1 MAEESDV
8 ERTEPA
14 SARRLEQAREEG
26 QVPHSRELAAFLVL
40 LASVSGFWTMG
51 GWFSQHA
58 TAIMRTGLSFGRA
71 EAFDS
76 HAMGNTFLT
85 LSWQALS
92 LAAPVFL
99 LCIAAAIAA
108 PFLMGGAVFS
118 PKGLALD
125 FSRLDPLSG
134 FGRIFSVKGVAEMVK
149 AILKAALV
157 GAVTYWVVVH
167 QTGALFALFTQSL
180 DTGFRSFVNLL
191 LLAAAALV
199 FGVGLIAGID
209 VPFQL
214 WQYYSKMRM
223 TKEELRQES
232 KESEGDPQVKARIRR
247 QQRELAKKRMMSE
260 VPTADVVVTNPSHYA
275 VALKYDSQNMSAP
288 QVVAKGMN
296 LIAQTIRELAQDNGV
311 PLLEAPPLA
320 RALYRHTDIGDQVPA
335 ALYTAVAEVMA
346 YVYQLNQ
353 FMAGDG
359 KMLAPRPPVSLPVPA
374 AMDPGALE
382 MVPQ

>member
-1 MAEESDV
+1 MHFLKRFDAETTKISA
-8 ERTEPA
+8 PA
-14 SARRLEQAREEG
+14 
-26 QVPHSRELAAFLVL
+26 VPKK
-40 LASVSGFWTMG
+40 
-51 GWFSQHA
+51 
-58 TAIMRTGLSFGRA
+58 
-71 EAFDS
+71 
-76 HAMGNTFLT
+76 
-85 LSWQALS
+85 
-92 LAAPVFL
+92 P
-99 LCIAAAIAA
+99 
-108 PFLMGGAVFS
+108 
-118 PKGLALD
+118 
-125 FSRLDPLSG
+125 
-134 FGRIFSVKGVAEMVK
+134 RI
-149 AILKAALV
+149 ALV